1 MVKSPAKVKAGVF
14 RSKTRAL
21 PDKDGLS
28 VCRLCISSTN
38 DIFRHSSERF
48 IVDSEVKTTSTEIIG
63 RSGCSGLF
71 VCAAGTL
78 SLQLFTCCATF
89 LSSSFCVGKMCCD
102 VLSTVV
108 TQKSISIHVL
118 LGGKK
123 TNNRCLSNPSPIFPL
138 SKMF

>member
-21 PDKDGLS
+21 PDKDGLF

-108 TQKSISIHVL
+108 TQKKRINTCFA
-118 LGGKK
+118 GG
-123 TNNRCLSNPSPIFPL
+123 
-138 SKMF
+138 